1 MENLILSFT
10 VVFPLFLQLALGYF
24 LKRVGLLDEH
34 TLQK

>member
-24 LKRVGLLDEH
+24 LKRVGIFHSED
-34 TLQK
+34 K